1 MTDSIDLLTAALKG
15 RYDIEHELGAGGMAT
30 VYLAHDVRHDRKVAL
45 KVLRPELSAILGAD
59 RFVNEIRTTA
69 NLQHPNILPLHDS
82 GEVDGVVYYVMP
94 YVEGESLR
102 DRLERERQLPVD
114 EAVEI
119 AAEVASA
126 LDYAHRHGVIHR
138 DIKPEN
144 ILLHDGRALVADFG
158 IALAASRTDGA
169 TRLTET
175 GLSLGTPAYMS
186 PEQAMGERQ
195 ITAKA
200 DVYALGCVLYEML
213 VGEPP
218 FTGPNA
224 QAVIA
229 RVMTDAPRGLIVQRH
244 TVSPS
249 LENAVLKALEK
260 LPADR
265 FATAKDFADA
275 VTGAVP
281 VAAAPSRGPARVTW
295 RSALRHP
302 LTLGCAALA
311 VLGFAAAAAV
321 WQRGTNAPAG
331 ATVRFTMSAPPG
343 KSWDVSLGSPFAVS
357 PDGNVLV
364 YAAAARDSDTHLYA
378 RRIDRLEADEI
389 PGTAG
394 AHTPFF
400 SSDGSWIGFATST
413 ALERIP
419 VAGGA
424 PITVTALDGQF
435 GQATWLP
442 DGRIVFSA
450 GGEVLAVPA
459 TGGTAHQLVPADT
472 GGERALKLY
481 PLVVPGGRYVIYSRW
496 FGAAVTSSLALVPLD
511 GGASR
516 DLGIAGSYPLA
527 VLDGY
532 LIYGTAAGAIMAVRF
547 DARAGR
553 PEGSPVP
560 LVSGALTDLGGALKG
575 GLSRSGTL
583 VYATG
588 SERQSVVISETG
600 KPLRTVIAD
609 VNRPS
614 YPRFSPDGRHLA
626 LTVYG
631 DVGPDVWVFDL
642 PNGPFRRLTRGAT
655 NDRPEWTPDS
665 RSILFR
671 STRPPHASSLWIQPE
686 DGSAGARAFFSL
698 PSAGVYEGVIS
709 HDGTYLL
716 YQRDSTGVAGR
727 VWYRRLKGDTTAHVV
742 AAAATGQQTGGRLS
756 PDGRWVAYQ
765 SDESGTMQV
774 YVKPFPA
781 LDRRYQISLD
791 GGSGPVWSHDSR
803 RLYYVSSDQI
813 LAATLTFTPTLR
825 VSARDTIVSR
835 GVDPGLG
842 YHAGFDVTPD
852 GKGVVYV
859 QAAGSH
865 EDVIVVHDWLHELQ
879 ARFEGGS

>member
-1 MTDSIDLLTAALKG
+1 MTDSIDLLAAALKG
-15 RYDIEHELGAGGMAT
+15 RYDIERELGAGGMAT

-45 KVLRPELSAILGAD
+45 KVLRPELSAILGAE

-82 GEVDGVVYYVMP
+82 GEVDGLVFYVMP

-102 DRLERERQLPVD
+102 DRLERERPLPVD

-119 AAEVASA
+119 ATEIASA

-229 RVMTDAPRGLIVQRH
+229 RVMTDAPRGLTAQRH
-244 TVSPS
+244 TVPPS

-265 FATAKDFADA
+265 FATAKEFADA

-281 VAAAPSRGPARVTW
+281 VEGAPMRAPARVTW

-302 LTLGCAALA
+302 LTLGFAALA
-311 VLGFAAAAAV
+311 VLGFGLAAALWHAGT
-321 WQRGTNAPAG
+321 RGATG
-331 ATVRFTMSAPPG
+331 ETVRFTISAPPG
-343 KSWDVSLGSPFAVS
+343 RAWDLSLGSPFAVS
-357 PDGNVLV
+357 PDGKVLV

-378 RRIDRLEADEI
+378 RPLDQLEANAI

-394 AHTPFF
+394 AHNPFF
-400 SSDGSWIGFATST
+400 SPDGGWVGFATST
-413 ALERIP
+413 ALERVP
-419 VAGGA
+419 LTGGA
-424 PITVTALDGQF
+424 PITVAPLSGQF
-435 GQATWLP
+435 GGASWLS
-442 DGRIVFSA
+442 DGRIIFSA
-450 GGEVLAVPA
+450 GGEVLVVAA
-459 TGGTAHQLVPADT
+459 TGGTPRPLAPSDT
-472 GGERALKLY
+472 ARARVLKLY
-481 PLVVPGGRYVIYSRW
+481 PLVVPGERSIIFTRW
-496 FGAAVTSSLALVPLD
+496 SGAAITSKLVLMSLD
-511 GGASR
+511 GAPWR
-516 DLGIAGSYPLA
+516 DLGIAGSDPLA

-532 LIYGTAAGAIMAVRF
+532 LVYSSAAGAIMAVRL
-547 DARAGR
+547 DAHAGR
-553 PEGSPVP
+553 IDGSSVP
-560 LVSGALTDLGGALKG
+560 LVSGAQSDLGGALKG
-575 GLSRSGTL
+575 GISRSGTL
-583 VYATG
+583 VYAPA
-588 SERQSVVISETG
+588 SQHEAMVIAEPG
-600 KPLRTVIAD
+600 RPLRTLIPD
-609 VNRPS
+609 VNHPS
-614 YPRFSPDGRHLA
+614 YPRFSPDGRHLV

-631 DVGPDVWVFDL
+631 DAGPDIWVFDL
-642 PNGPFRRLTRGAT
+642 PNGPFRRLTSGET
-655 NDRPEWTPDS
+655 NDRPEWMPDS
-665 RSILFR
+665 RNVVFR
-671 STRPPHASSLWIQPE
+671 STRDPRASSLWIQPE
-686 DGSAGARAFFSL
+686 DGSAPAREFFSL
-698 PSAGVYEGVIS
+698 PAAGVYEGVVS

-727 VWYRRLKGDTTAHVV
+727 VWYRRLHGDTTPHVV
-742 AAAATGQQTGGRLS
+742 AAASAGQQTAGRLS
-756 PDGRWVAYQ
+756 PDDRWVAYQ

-781 LDRRYQISLD
+781 LDRRYQVSLD
-791 GGSGPVWSHDSR
+791 GGGQPVWSHDGR
-803 RLYYVSSDQI
+803 RLYYVSADQI
-813 LAATLTFTPTLR
+813 LAATLQFTPTLG
-825 VSARDTIVSR
+825 VTARDTVVAR
-835 GVDPGLG
+835 GVDPGFG

-852 GKGVVYV
+852 GKGVVYIE
-859 QAAGSH
+859 AAGSH
-865 EDVIVVHDWLHELQ
+865 GDVIVVHDWLHELK
-879 ARFEGGS
+879 ARLAGEQ